1 MKRPLVVILLLV
13 LGTLLVFLQ
22 TTHHPF
28 IDYDDG
34 EYIVNNPYVNQGLN
48 WRDIRWAFTSF
59 YASNW
64 HPLTWISL
72 MLDCDL
78 FRLNPAGPH
87 LVNNLFHA
95 ANAALV
101 FIFVRRLAAAAALG
115 TENSVLWVAILAGAF
130 FAWHPLR
137 VESVAWA
144 AERKDV
150 LSAFLSLLALLNY
163 LRYGE
168 SKKTGERSRRV
179 FGLYLGCLLCF
190 ILALLSKPM
199 AVTLPVLMVL
209 MDFWPLK
216 RFGWRDTPLFNLN
229 LWIEKV
235 PFFLLSGALCFIT
248 VLAQHHAESSL
259 TNVPLGYRLP
269 NAALACVTYLGKTIW
284 PAGLSIF
291 YPYIPQIPVLA
302 GAESALFLGCVTVL
316 AWLMRRDRPW
326 LIVGWIWFGVSLL
339 PVIGLIQ
346 VGSQSMADRY
356 TYFPSIGLI
365 LAVGL
370 VLQEWAGRSVFLGK
384 CLVASSLVLLAF
396 CVWLTQVQLG
406 YWKNTQTL
414 FRHALEVH
422 DSAVAHIEVGV
433 ALQDH
438 GNSNEAM
445 NQFLMALR
453 EQPDSSLGNYNLALL
468 LGFQGKDGLAGAY
481 FKRASIHDN
490 SNPFIFED
498 FGRILVKLGHLG
510 DARGAFEQA
519 MKISP
524 ERSEPHFLLGRLYL
538 KQGKG
543 PAALSELAKAATMDP
558 ANVEILIFYASVL
571 ASSEDSKLRD
581 GKEAEILAG
590 AAVQETG
597 GKSAAALD
605 ALAMAQAESGK
616 FHESIQN
623 ERLAIAL
630 SQDTQGSADLV
641 LLQEKMKSFQGQK
654 PWRESF
660 DQ

>member
-1 MKRPLVVILLLV
+1 MKRPMVVALLLV

-48 WRDIRWAFTSF
+48 WKDIRWAFTSF

-78 FRLNPAGPH
+78 FRINPAGPH
-87 LVNNLFHA
+87 LVNNLIHA

-101 FIFVRRLAAAAALG
+101 FMLIRRLAAAAAFG
-115 TENSVLWVAILAGAF
+115 SENTVLWVAILASAF

-150 LSAFLSLLALLNY
+150 LSAFFSLLALLTY

-168 SKKTGERSRRV
+168 SKQTEESSQKS
-179 FGLYLGCLLCF
+179 FGFYLGCLACF

-209 MDFWPLK
+209 LDFWPLK
-216 RFGWRDTPLFNLN
+216 RFGWRANPLFNLN

-259 TNVPLGYRLP
+259 VNVPLDFRLP
-269 NAALACVTYLGKTIW
+269 NAALACVAYLGKTIW
-284 PAGLSIF
+284 PTHLCIL
-291 YPYIPQIPVLA
+291 YPYNPHFSMLD
-302 GAESALFLGCVTVL
+302 GTESALFLGCVTVL

-370 VLQEWAGRSVFLGK
+370 VLQEWASRSVFLGK
-384 CLVASSLVLLAF
+384 CLVTSFLVLLAF

-433 ALQDH
+433 ALRDQGD
-438 GNSNEAM
+438 SKEALP
-445 NQFLMALR
+445 QFLMALR
-453 EQPDSSLGNYNLALL
+453 EEPDSTLANLNVALVL
-468 LGFQGKDGLAGAY
+468 EAEKKDGLAAA
-481 FKRASIHDN
+481 FLKRATLHDN
-490 SNPFIFED
+490 WNSLVFED
-498 FGRILVKLGHLG
+498 FGRVLVTLGHFG
-510 DARGAFEQA
+510 EAWDAFEQA
-519 MKISP
+519 LKINP

-538 KQGKG
+538 KQGNN
-543 PAALSELAKAATMDP
+543 PAALSELKKAATMDP

-581 GKEAEILAG
+581 GKAAEILAG

-597 GKSAAALD
+597 GKAAAALD

-616 FHESIQN
+616 FNESIQN
-623 ERLAIAL
+623 ERLAITL
-630 SQDTQGSADLV
+630 SQGKQDSADLV
-641 LLQEKMKSFQGQK
+641 LLQKKMKSFQDHQ